1 MKNINDLTPAKKEFV
16 VLASKKFGDGAIL
29 TRNQINEFAKEA
41 GVPAPSWLKKSE
53 YRVGHGQYQLPT
65 DSDSSASDTPDVPM
79 TPQVDTSQPE
89 TRVNLVVDTET
100 QNLIPSHF
108 EGFVPWG
115 HCSTIK
121 KIIQSRMFYPVF
133 ITGLSGNGKT
143 LMVEE
148 LHSQL
153 KKELIR
159 VNITIETDEDD
170 LLGGFRLINGETKFV
185 PGPVIQAMERGC
197 TLLLDECDLGSN
209 KLLALQPVL
218 EGKGVFLK
226 KINKWVTPKPGFNV
240 IATANTKGKGS
251 DDGRFV
257 GTNILNEAFLERF
270 AITIEQPYPSSKV
283 EKKIILGSM
292 NKYGKTDE
300 KFAENLTVWAE
311 VIRKTFYD
319 GGVDEI
325 ISTRRLDHIVKAFS
339 IFNDKLK
346 AIELCVSRFDEDT
359 KDSFLDLYTK
369 VDAGEDVQNMSDSDE
384 DLDDPEDNEDTDS
397 QSVNY

>member
-41 GVPAPSWLKKSE
+41 GVPAPSWLKKNE

-292 NKYGKTDE
+292 DKYGKKDE

-346 AIELCVSRFDEDT
+346 AIELCVSRFDDDT